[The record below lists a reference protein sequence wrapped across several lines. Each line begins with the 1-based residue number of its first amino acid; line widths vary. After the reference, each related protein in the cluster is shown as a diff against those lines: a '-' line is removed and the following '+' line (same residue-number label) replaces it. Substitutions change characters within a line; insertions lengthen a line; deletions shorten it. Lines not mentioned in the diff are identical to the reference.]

1 MNCKSNPLLPKRH
14 AGLSKGLVL
23 LTALFIVSSL
33 LTACKAAPESPP
45 VIGKQSGIDS
55 KIADNTEGL
64 DQLADVPKTLS
75 KTITNGKLTVNVD
88 AKLQIPSASKVPTIE
103 VAPTQLTSHVADK
116 CVNLFIGDATLYTP
130 MSLKTKDDLKKDIER
145 QHILEI
151 NGLNNQTS
159 SGGRQSN
166 ADVMKQA
173 MESAP
178 ESVKLEPSS
187 GHLEDINESD
197 ITGDDGKVLYP
208 GFKGKSLIAMAD
220 LGKGFYSNLS
230 IVSSASAK
238 DCYIKFINHDIT
250 SIYRYSEFTDQ
261 PARGMGSTLEDANKL
276 ADSTLNT
283 LGITDLKLTGIQLA
297 TLLPS
302 TEKED
307 PNAMNQAYGLWF
319 TRDVSGFPTT
329 LDTTDTTDSKSTA
342 GNFTESYPY
351 ERVFM
356 LIDDS
361 GILEFSWTSPM
372 SVKSIVSSDTK
383 ILPFEDIMKRFEQ
396 QFPIRYAQSD
406 AKIQSS
412 AYTVSRITLGL
423 MRLQV
428 KDSTSEYMMVP
439 VWDFFGTLEQKGDS
453 GTTVSD
459 HTLQSFLTINAIDGS
474 VIDRTLGY

>member
-1 MNCKSNPLLPKRH
+1 MNYKLTPLLSKLH
-14 AGLSKGLVL
+14 AGLSKGLIL

-75 KTITNGKLTVNVD
+75 KTITSGKLRINVD
-88 AKLQIPSASKVPTIE
+88 AKLEVPSASKIPAIE
-103 VAPTQLTSHVADK
+103 VVPAQLTSDVADK
-116 CVNLFIGDATLYTP
+116 FVKLFIGDATLYKTEN
-130 MSLKTKDDLKKDIER
+130 LKTKNELKKEIER

-151 NGLNNQTS
+151 NGLNNQAN

-178 ESVKLEPSS
+178 ESIKPEPSS
-187 GHLEDINESD
+187 RRPEDINESD

-208 GFKGKSLIAMAD
+208 GFKGKSLTAMAD

-250 SIYRYSEFTDQ
+250 SIYRYSEFTGQ
-261 PARGMGSTLEDANKL
+261 AARGMKSTLEAASKL

-283 LGITDLKLTGIQLA
+283 LGITELKLTGIQLA

-329 LDTTDTTDSKSTA
+329 LDTTDSKSTD

-372 SVKSIVSSDTK
+372 SVKSTVSSDTK
-383 ILPFEDIMKRFEQ
+383 ILPFENIMKRFEQ

-412 AYTVSRITLGL
+412 AYNISRITLGL

-428 KDSTSEYMMVP
+428 KDTSSEYMMVP
-439 VWDFFGTLEQKGDS
+439 VWDFFGTLEQKSDS
-453 GTTVSD
+453 GTAISD
-459 HTLQSFLTINAIDGS
+459 HTSQSFLTINAIDGS

>member
-1 MNCKSNPLLPKRH
+1 MNYKLNRLLSKRH
-14 AGLSKGLVL
+14 TGLSKGLVL
-23 LTALFIVSSL
+23 LTALFIVSGL

-55 KIADNTEGL
+55 KIADNTQGL
-64 DQLADVPKTLS
+64 DQLSDVPKTLS
-75 KTITNGKLTVNVD
+75 KTITSGKLTVNVD
-88 AKLQIPSASKVPTIE
+88 AKLQIPSTSKMPTIE
-103 VAPTQLTSHVADK
+103 VAPAQLTSDVADK
-116 CVNLFIGDATLYTP
+116 FVKLFIGDATLYETTH
-130 MSLKTKDDLKKDIER
+130 LLTKNEIKKEIER
-145 QHILEI
+145 QHILAI
-151 NGLNNQTS
+151 NGLNDQTN

-166 ADVMKQA
+166 ADVLKQSLD
-173 MESAP
+173 SAP
-178 ESVKLEPSS
+178 ESVQLETSS
-187 GHLEDINESD
+187 RHLEDVNESD
-197 ITGDDGKVLYP
+197 ITGEDGKVLYP
-208 GFKGKSLIAMAD
+208 GFKGKSLVADAD

-250 SIYRYSEFTDQ
+250 SIYRYSEFTEQ
-261 PARGMGSTLEDANKL
+261 PARGMKSTLEDANKL

-283 LGITDLKLTGIQLA
+283 LGITDLKLAGIQLA

-307 PNAMNQAYGLWF
+307 PDAMNQAYGLWF
-319 TRDVSGFPTT
+319 TRDVSEFPTT
-329 LDTTDTTDSKSTA
+329 LDTTDSKSTDD
-342 GNFTESYPY
+342 NFTESYPY

-372 SVKSIVSSDTK
+372 SVKSTVSSDTK
-383 ILPFEDIMKRFEQ
+383 ILPFKNIMKRFEQ
-396 QFPIRYAQSD
+396 QFPTRYALSD

-412 AYTVSRITLGL
+412 AYNISRITLGL